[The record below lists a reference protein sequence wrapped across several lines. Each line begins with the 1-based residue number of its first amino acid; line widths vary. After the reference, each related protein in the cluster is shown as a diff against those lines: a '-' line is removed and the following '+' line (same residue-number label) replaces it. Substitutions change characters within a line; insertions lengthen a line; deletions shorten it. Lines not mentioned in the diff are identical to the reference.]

1 MLEQRMAR
9 PVEFDR
15 DETIGKAIEVF
26 ADHGYEGSTTAA
38 LLARMGIAR
47 QSLYGAFG
55 DKKRLFLEALER
67 YNAASLSQMETALA
81 SDSSARAAIE
91 AALLA
96 FAVGPDAA
104 PAAGCLGV
112 GSIAEF
118 GRSDPEIN
126 AVNDAA
132 GARFKAAF
140 AARLAQGV
148 AAGEFAPGLDPEA
161 GAAFLLTVRAGLK
174 VAARDGAG
182 LEMLRASAAM
192 ALKGL
197 GA

>member
-1 MLEQRMAR
+1 MAR
-9 PVEFDR
+9 PMEFDR
-15 DETIGKAIEVF
+15 DEAIGRAIEVF
-26 ADHGYEGSTTAA
+26 ADHGYEGSSTAV
-38 LLARMGIAR
+38 LLARMGIGR

-67 YNAASLSQMETALA
+67 YNAASLSQMEAALA
-81 SDSSARAAIE
+81 SESSPRAAIE

-96 FAVGPDAA
+96 FAIGPDAT
-104 PAAGCLGV
+104 PRMGCLGV

-132 GARFKAAF
+132 GARFKVAF
-140 AARLAQGV
+140 AGRLADGV
-148 AAGEFAPGLDPEA
+148 AAGQFAADLDPRV
-161 GAAFLLTVRAGLK
+161 GAEFLLTVRAGLK

-182 LEMLRASAAM
+182 LERLRETARL
-192 ALKGL
+192 ALRGL
-197 GA
+197 EA